1 MAVHPPLELDRQDP
15 YSDANDYKAKCAI
28 TERLG
33 DIKLR
38 QWCVEQVRYT
48 RGTTIVSKNLIVDA
62 NIIFKYIK
70 GGVQNEE
77 E

>member
-1 MAVHPPLELDRQDP
+1 MAIHPPLELDRQDP

-28 TERLG
+28 AERLG

-38 QWCVEQVRYT
+38 QWCVDRVCADGRVR
-48 RGTTIVSKNLIVDA
+48 LADA
-62 NIIFKYIK
+62 ELLFKYIK
-70 GGVQNEE
+70 RGVQNEE

>member
-28 TERLG
+28 VERLE

-38 QWCVEQVRYT
+38 QWCVERV
-48 RGTTIVSKNLIVDA
+48 VHVDA
-62 NIIFKYIK
+62 DALYLDDAELLFKYIK
-70 GGVQNEE
+70 EGAQNEE